1 MNAGLKAA
9 AGVVSVSMAIVAT
22 QAMATVAKD
31 SNGVINFGDAEVD
44 PALQAKMDAAVA
56 KRDVRQAVSEA
67 FSLLASKFGENNVSL
82 SAKYFPGAEGQLAQ
96 TARSDDFTQGVG
108 TCYSNC
114 HSACYANC
122 HSACHSACHG
132 SRSWR

>member
-1 MNAGLKAA
+1 MSAGLRIAG
-9 AGVVSVSMAIVAT
+9 GVVSVSMAIVAT
-22 QAMATVAKD
+22 QAMAAVAKD
-31 SNGVINFGDAEVD
+31 SKDVISFGESEADD
-44 PALQAKMDAAVA
+44 ALQAKMDAAVA

-67 FSLLASKFGENNVSL
+67 FSLLASSFGEGNVSL
-82 SAKYFPGAEGQLAQ
+82 SAKYFPGAEGVVAVG
-96 TARSDDFTQGVG
+96 SDDFTQGIG

-114 HSACYANC
+114 HSACYSNC